1 MSGKTGKATRTF
13 AECFRQRRATGGRPY
28 MTESMKTWRGTARNL
43 SGGAGARQEPAGE
56 RKKKRF
62 TDSDGDSLRSAIM
75 VSSFG
80 L

>member
-1 MSGKTGKATRTF
+1 MFSTEAGDGW
-13 AECFRQRRATGGRPY
+13 CPY
-28 MTESMKTWRGTARNL
+28 MTESMKTQRGTARDL
-43 SGGAGARQEPAGE
+43 SGSAGARQEPAGE